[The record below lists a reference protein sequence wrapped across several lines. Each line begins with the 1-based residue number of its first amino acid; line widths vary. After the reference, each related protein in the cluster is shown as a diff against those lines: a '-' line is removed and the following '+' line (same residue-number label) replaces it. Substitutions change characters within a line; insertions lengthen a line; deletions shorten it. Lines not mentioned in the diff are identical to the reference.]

1 MSTGAPRS
9 RRPALRP
16 ALAARVGLLV
26 AVLAAA
32 ACGIRADD
40 SARALAVST
49 TTTEAESAPTSGGA
63 AAVLYYVREGKLIP
77 VTRSLPDRRLG
88 TVINALLEP
97 PEPIERIGGLG
108 SSIPAGTELLGL
120 QVDGD
125 TVDIDLSREF
135 ENVVG
140 TSRQQAF
147 AELVM
152 TATEFPDVRNLRFRV
167 EGKEIQVTSP
177 TQGDTTTVGDCD
189 FESFLP
195 TADEA
200 RLLGLDAATT
210 ERLDLRRS
218 ALEDRCP
225 TPTTARS

>member
-1 MSTGAPRS
+1 MSTALPAPDV
-9 RRPALRP
+9 RPCARHSP
-16 ALAARVGLLV
+16 AAAGLLV
-26 AVLAAA
+26 AVLATA

-88 TVINALLEP
+88 TVISALLEP
-97 PEPIERIGGLG
+97 PEPIERIAGLG
-108 SSIPAGTELLGL
+108 TSIPAGTELLGL

-140 TSRQQAF
+140 PAASR
-147 AELVM
+147 
-152 TATEFPDVRNLRFRV
+152 P
-167 EGKEIQVTSP
+167 SP
-177 TQGDTTTVGDCD
+177 RW
-189 FESFLP
+189 S
-195 TADEA
+195 
-200 RLLGLDAATT
+200 
-210 ERLDLRRS
+210 
-218 ALEDRCP
+218 
-225 TPTTARS
+225 